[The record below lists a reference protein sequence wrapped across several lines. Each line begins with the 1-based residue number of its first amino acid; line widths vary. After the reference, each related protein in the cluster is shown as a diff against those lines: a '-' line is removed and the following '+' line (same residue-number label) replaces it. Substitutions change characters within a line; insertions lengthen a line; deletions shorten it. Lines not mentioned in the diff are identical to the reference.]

1 MSITTYDDNF
11 INKKVEQYQN
21 TRYKSDAH
29 GVYENEE
36 DIRAEEEYDNGFEQ
50 GRDEGFF
57 DGYLQCLKDL
67 GIRK

>member
-1 MSITTYDDNF
+1 MSITTYDDDF
-11 INKKVEQYQN
+11 INKKVEEYQK
-21 TRYKSDAH
+21 TSYKSDVH
-29 GVYENEE
+29 SVYDN
-36 DIRAEEEYDNGFEQ
+36 EEEYDNGFEQ

>member
-1 MSITTYDDNF
+1 MSITTYDDDF

-29 GVYENEE
+29 GVYDNEE
-36 DIRAEEEYDNGFEQ
+36 DIRAEEEYDNGYET